1 MEKQRSSNLELLRII
16 SMFLIVMHHFA
27 VHGGFQ
33 LLEKKLSLNKII
45 IQILSGGGQLGVNLF
60 ILISGYFLIDSK
72 FKINKLL
79 KLVFE
84 TFFYSFVI
92 ILLFI
97 VLKSNLNIGI
107 KEVITSCLPIIY
119 SSYWFVTCYIVLYLF
134 VDYINPIIRELNK
147 KKYFQLILLLLL
159 LWSIIPSFTLGKPGY
174 SPFVWF
180 IFIYLVVGYIKLYPY
195 KFMFKFK
202 INLILGILFYLIV
215 LISFIIFDY
224 LKIPDVSF
232 GKGVT
237 HFAQT
242 NSIFIFLS
250 SVFLFLAFKNIKIKN
265 YRLLNIVSSTTFGIY
280 LIHDNYLMRK
290 FIWTEYFKVYEHFED
305 DNLLFYSLK
314 IIILVF
320 IVCSLLDFV
329 RQKIFVFSIDK
340 IIPIIEEKIKG
351 ILLLLDKIY
360 VQRIEDNKLEE

>member
-1 MEKQRSSNLELLRII
+1 MQKQRNSNLELLRII
-16 SMFLIVMHHFA
+16 SMVLIVMHHYA

-33 LLEKKLSLNKII
+33 LLEKNLSLNKII

-72 FKINKLL
+72 FKINKFL

-92 ILLFI
+92 MVVFT
-97 VLKSNLNIGI
+97 VSKSNLNIGI
-107 KEVITSCLPIIY
+107 KDIIISFLPITY

-134 VDYINPIIRELNK
+134 IDNINPTIKALDK

-159 LWSIIPSFTLGKPGY
+159 LLCIIPSFTLGKPGY
-174 SPFVWF
+174 SQFVWF
-180 IFIYLVVGYIKLYPY
+180 IFVYLVAGYIKLYPC
-195 KFMFKFK
+195 KFMFNFK
-202 INLILGILFYLIV
+202 INFILGILFYLIV
-215 LISFIIFDY
+215 LFSFIIFDY
-224 LKIPDVSF
+224 LGIPDTFF

-250 SVFLFLAFKNIKIKN
+250 SVFTFLAFKNIKMKN
-265 YRLLNIVSSTTFGIY
+265 YKLLNVISSTTFGIY
-280 LIHDNYLMRK
+280 LIHDNFLMRK
-290 FIWTEYFKVYEHFED
+290 FIWGEYFKVYEHFKD
-305 DNLLFYSLK
+305 TNLLFYSLK

-320 IVCSLLDFV
+320 IICSLLDFI
-329 RQKIFVFSIDK
+329 RQKLFIFSVDK
-340 IIPIIEEKIKG
+340 IILITENKIKN
-351 ILLLLDKIY
+351 ILLFLDKIY
-360 VQRIEDNKLEE
+360 VQRIENNKLEE

>member
-1 MEKQRSSNLELLRII
+1 MQKQRNSNLELLRII
-16 SMFLIVMHHFA
+16 SMFLIVMHHYA

-33 LLEKKLSLNKII
+33 LLEKDLSLNKII

-84 TFFYSFVI
+84 TFFYSII

-97 VLKSNLNIGI
+97 VSKSNLNIGI
-107 KEVITSCLPIIY
+107 KDIVISCLPITY
-119 SSYWFVTCYIVLYLF
+119 SSYWFVTCYFALYLF
-134 VDYINPIIRELNK
+134 IDYINPVIKTLDK
-147 KKYFQLILLLLL
+147 KKYFQLILLLLLL

-174 SPFVWF
+174 SQFVWF
-180 IFIYLVVGYIKLYPY
+180 VFIYLVAGYIKLYPC
-195 KFMFKFK
+195 KFMSNFK
-202 INLILGILFYLIV
+202 INFIFGILFYLII
-215 LISFIIFDY
+215 LFSFIIFDY
-224 LKIPDVSF
+224 IGIPDIFF

-250 SVFLFLAFKNIKIKN
+250 SLFLFLAFKNIEMKN
-265 YRLLNIVSSTTFGIY
+265 YKLLNIISSTTFGIY
-280 LIHDNYLMRK
+280 LIHDNFLMRE
-290 FIWTEYFKVYEHFED
+290 FIWTKYFKVYEHFED
-305 DNLLFYSLK
+305 ADLLFYSLK

-320 IVCSLLDFV
+320 IVCSLLDFI
-329 RQKIFVFSIDK
+329 RQKLFVFSVDK
-340 IIPIIEEKIKG
+340 IISIIGDKINKT
-351 ILLLLDKIY
+351 LLFLDKIY
-360 VQRIEDNKLEE
+360 IQKIEKKKLEE